1 MGIQQILR
9 NALPEL
15 PKKLALA
22 ARYALDHPDQIA
34 LNSMRRTS
42 TEVGVTSTTMLRL
55 ARQLGFESYDDF
67 RASFQKELVR
77 GVFGT
82 RADALHQDEIASQ
95 GNAKETLNLSERV
108 LLAAELNIRNART
121 TLRQEDLDEAAK
133 RLREAPNVYLVG
145 SGALFWLA
153 SMMKNTG
160 NMILDNLRL
169 VGIEYSV
176 AAEAM
181 ATLGPDDLVILF
193 GVNPCAKRT
202 VDALQYSRGQGAHVV
217 AVTDRPSSPLA
228 EGAEIVLFAETSSP
242 HYYPSIA
249 PLMTIVEAL
258 LATVVAKGDGT
269 ELQRIQE
276 FETIRRKSGRYTEQ

>member
-22 ARYALDHPDQIA
+22 ARYALDHPDQMA

-55 ARQLGFESYDDF
+55 ARQLGFDSYDNF

-82 RADALHQDEIASQ
+82 RADALHQDQIASQ
-95 GNAKETLNLSERV
+95 DNAATAENLSDRV
-108 LLAAELNIRNART
+108 LIAAEINIRNARA
-121 TLRQEDLDEAAK
+121 TLRQDDLDAVAT
-133 RLREAPNVYLVG
+133 RLRAATNVYIVG

-169 VGIEYSV
+169 IGTEYSV

-181 ATLGPDDLVILF
+181 GALGPDDLVIGF
-193 GVNPCAKRT
+193 GVNPCAQRT
-202 VDALQYSRGQGAHVV
+202 VDALQYARGRGAFVV
-217 AVTDRPSSPLA
+217 AMTDRPSSPLA
-228 EGAEIVLFAETSSP
+228 EGAEIVLCAETSSP

-249 PLMTIVEAL
+249 PLLTIVEAL

-276 FETIRRKSGRYTEQ
+276 FETIRRRSGRYTEQ